1 MGCANARSSGS
12 FIVLYL
18 TIKNQLKKGA
28 LGCVVD
34 FIFWINLRFQVEIT
48 KKNPMCV
55 KPDSDV
61 PSAWLRLLA

>member
-34 FIFWINLRFQVEIT
+34 FIFRINLRFQVEIT
-48 KKNPMCV
+48 KKN
-55 KPDSDV
+55 SDV
-61 PSAWLRLLA
+61 C